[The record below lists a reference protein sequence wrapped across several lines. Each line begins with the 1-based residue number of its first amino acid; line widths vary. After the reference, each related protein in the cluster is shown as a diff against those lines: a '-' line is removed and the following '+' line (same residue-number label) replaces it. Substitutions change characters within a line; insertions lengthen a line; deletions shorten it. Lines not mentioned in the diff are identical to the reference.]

1 MKKVLATILALV
13 MAIGLCSVSWAE
25 NEGVKTANELTAAV
39 ATGGEIKLA
48 ADITLT
54 STLNLA
60 KDVTIDG
67 QGKYTIKAADNFTS
81 GSDNKTACV
90 LYVSATVTLKNVTV
104 DGNEKCRVIFCNK
117 GKLTIDGATITN
129 GKAPDFVGGFI
140 GGVYM
145 TSSASFEM
153 NSGSIVGNKNV
164 ENYQNDKYLQYSS
177 DLWIGANATGALTAI
192 NGGAIGNV
200 FVNSNAYSA
209 SNPGSFT
216 MNGGTVTNLYVEHDA
231 NYGAKFKYTDGT
243 IGHLYLSKENG
254 NGESIEVT
262 PVKGT
267 DYSGGVSDEQM
278 VTVTLNY
285 NDNQATPAKAL
296 KVAKDSTI
304 TLPTPTRSGYT
315 FAGWYN
321 GTTKV
326 AAEYKAEN
334 NITLTAKW
342 TSTSSG
348 GYYYYQPTTDTKATD
363 TKGSPKTFDAGIAL
377 YVGMALTSAAGV
389 AFVGKK
395 RED

>member
-1 MKKVLATILALV
+1 MKKALATILALV

-90 LYVSATVTLKNVTV
+90 LYVSATVTLKDVTV
-104 DGNEKCRVIFCNK
+104 DGNEKCRVIFCDK

-129 GKAPDFVGGFI
+129 GKAPNFI

-164 ENYQNDKYLQYSS
+164 ENYQENYQNDKYLQYSS

-192 NGGAIGNV
+192 NGGTIGNV

-216 MNGGTVTNLYVEHDA
+216 MNGGTVTNLYVEHDKG
-231 NYGAKFKYTDGT
+231 YGAKFKYTDGT
-243 IGHLYLSKENG
+243 IEHLYLSKENG
-254 NGESIEVT
+254 NGQSIEVT

-267 DYSGGVSDEQM
+267 DYSGGVSEEQM

-348 GYYYYQPTTDTKATD
+348 GYYYYQPTTDTKTTD
-363 TKGSPKTFDAGIAL
+363 TKGSPKTFDAGVGIYAVTAVL
-377 YVGMALTSAAGV
+377 SVTGMAWTA
-389 AFVGKK
+389 KK
-395 RED
+395 RGN

>member
-13 MAIGLCSVSWAE
+13 MALALCSVSWAAE
-25 NEGVKTANELTAAV
+25 PTSVNSAEELKTAI

-67 QGKYTIKAADNFTS
+67 QGMYTIKAADNFTS

-90 LYVSATVTLKNVTV
+90 LYVSAMVTLKDVTV
-104 DGNEKCRVIFCNK
+104 NGNEKCRVIFCDK

-129 GKAPDFVGGFI
+129 GKAPNFI

-164 ENYQNDKYLQYSS
+164 ENYQNDNYLQYSS

-192 NGGAIGNV
+192 NGGTIGNV

-243 IGHLYLSKENG
+243 IEHLYLSKENG
-254 NGESIEVT
+254 NGQSIEVT

-267 DYSGGVSDEQM
+267 DYSGGVSEEQM

-315 FAGWYN
+315 FAGWYD

-326 AAEYKAEN
+326 DAEYKAKN

-348 GYYYYQPTTDTKATD
+348 GYYYYHPTTDTKAD
-363 TKGSPKTFDAGIAL
+363 ETKGSPKTFDAGVGIYAVTAVL
-377 YVGMALTSAAGV
+377 SVTGMAW
-389 AFVGKK
+389 VGKK
-395 RED
+395 RH